1 MDIITMVDLQDT
13 LVYDDSYD
21 SYYIDLIPKGT
32 ILKFNE
38 IVPVDPPMVT
48 VPKSTYKYKYKFINA
63 DGYIDATITIPNSEV
78 NGEKYALY
86 VNKLENDSIYGAG
99 GRKHK
104 RSRKS
109 RKHKRRR
116 KSRKHKRRSR

>member
-1 MDIITMVDLQDT
+1 MERDIITMVDLQDT
-13 LVYDDSYD
+13 LVYDDWYN
-21 SYYIDLIPKGT
+21 SYYIDIPKGT

-38 IVPVDPPMVT
+38 IVPVDPPEVT
-48 VPKSTYKYKYKFINA
+48 VSKSTYKYKFISNA

-116 KSRKHKRRSR
+116 KSRKHKIRSR